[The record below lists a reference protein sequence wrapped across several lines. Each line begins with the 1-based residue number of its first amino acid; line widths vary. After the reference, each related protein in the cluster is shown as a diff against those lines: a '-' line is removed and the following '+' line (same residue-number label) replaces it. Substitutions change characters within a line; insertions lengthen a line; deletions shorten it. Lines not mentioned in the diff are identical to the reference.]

1 MKPGSTFV
9 QPKKKCETC
18 DKMFG
23 ASGLVNHKKKCEKWS
38 NIIIPNNDSKV
49 EDFRLSLL
57 RQLNAI
63 YDMIKELEI
72 KKKVLQDV
80 TDQMINF

>member
-23 ASGLVNHKKKCEKWS
+23 ASGLVNHKKKCEKLS
-38 NIIIPNNDSKV
+38 NTIIPNNDSTI
-49 EDFRLSLL
+49 EDLRLSLL
-57 RQLNAI
+57 RQLNEI
-63 YDMIKELEI
+63 CDVIKELEI
-72 KKKVLQDV
+72 KKNVLQEV
-80 TDQMINF
+80 TDLMVNF